1 MHYKMQGGGGKHV
14 YDSARGRPS
23 VGLVIKRRAGEPRAL
38 GGAGGVL
45 KKTFLV
51 ALLYDMRLTCV
62 HIIIISY
69 YV

>member
-1 MHYKMQGGGGKHV
+1 MQGGGGKHV
-14 YDSARGRPS
+14 YDSARGRPP

-45 KKTFLV
+45 KKTFHV
-51 ALLYDMRLTCV
+51 VLLYDMRLTCA
-62 HIIIISY
+62 HIRISY